1 MERHLRRFSARH
13 WRRRLY
19 RWRRAAALS
28 VIGLVAWLAR
38 APERPQRP
46 GVAVRPGQ

>member
-1 MERHLRRFSARH
+1 MERHLRRFNARH
-13 WRRRLY
+13 WRRRMY

-28 VIGLVAWLAR
+28 VIALVAWMAR
-38 APERPQRP
+38 APVRQRP